1 MKKDNLLHN
10 FPDLPDAEIDRVG
23 MALRPYLDAGA
34 QDIKP
39 GIAYRL
45 AEARRAA
52 IAALDAQT
60 ASSASA
66 NGGTL
71 AMSGGASGSR
81 GGRVTDWR
89 FWATGLVV
97 AALLSS
103 YSYQQ
108 WNEMVTARDTADVD
122 VMLLG
127 DDLPMDALLD
137 KGFSHFLRD
146 DQ

>member
-1 MKKDNLLHN
+1 MKKDNLL
-10 FPDLPDAEIDRVG
+10 PDLPHLSDNEIDRVG
-23 MALRPYLDAGA
+23 EALRPYLDAAA

-52 IAALDAQT
+52 VASLDAQP
-60 ASSASA
+60 ASSTSA

-71 AMSGGASGSR
+71 AMAGASGPR
-81 GGRVTDWR
+81 GGRITDWR
-89 FWATGLVV
+89 FWVTGLVV
-97 AALLSS
+97 AALLSG

-122 VMLLG
+122 VMLLA
-127 DDLPMDALLD
+127 DDVPMDALLD

>member
-1 MKKDNLLHN
+1 MKKDNPLL
-10 FPDLPDAEIDRVG
+10 DLPDLSDNEIDRVG
-23 MALRPYLDAGA
+23 KSLRPYLDASA
-34 QDIKP
+34 QNIKP

-52 IAALDAQT
+52 VASLNAQT
-60 ASSASA
+60 ASSTTA

-71 AMSGGASGSR
+71 AVAGPRS
-81 GGRVTDWR
+81 GRVTDWR

-108 WNEMVTARDTADVD
+108 WNEIVTARDTADVD
-122 VMLLG
+122 VMLLA
-127 DDLPMDALLD
+127 DDVPMDALLD

>member
-1 MKKDNLLHN
+1 MKKDNLLDN
-10 FPDLPDAEIDRVG
+10 LPDTEIDRVG
-23 MALRPYLDAGA
+23 KALRPYLDAGA

-52 IAALDAQT
+52 VASLNAQT
-60 ASSASA
+60 ASSTSA

-71 AMSGGASGSR
+71 AVAGPR

-108 WNEMVTARDTADVD
+108 WNEIVTARDTADVD
-122 VMLLG
+122 VMLLA
-127 DDLPMDALLD
+127 DDVPMDALLD

>member
-1 MKKDNLLHN
+1 MKKDTLLPN
-10 FPDLPDAEIDRVG
+10 LPDIELDRVG
-23 MALRPYLDAGA
+23 KALRPYLDASA
-34 QDIKP
+34 QNIKP

-52 IAALDAQT
+52 IASLDVQN
-60 ASSASA
+60 ASHTIA
-66 NGGTL
+66 GDGTL
-71 AMSGGASGSR
+71 AMVGGTR
-81 GGRVTDWR
+81 GRVTDWR
-89 FWATGLVV
+89 FWATGLAV
-97 AALLSS
+97 AAALST

-108 WNEMVTARDTADVD
+108 WSEMSLARDTADVD

-127 DDLPMDALLD
+127 DDVPVDALLD

>member
-1 MKKDNLLHN
+1 MKKEQNLL
-10 FPDLPDAEIDRVG
+10 PLLSDGEMDRVG
-23 MALRPYLDAGA
+23 KALRPYLDASA

-52 IAALDAQT
+52 IASLDTET
-60 ASSASA
+60 AS
-66 NGGTL
+66 NTV
-71 AMSGGASGSR
+71 ASGTALVMA
-81 GGRVTDWR
+81 GGMRSRVTDWR
-89 FWATGLVV
+89 FWGTGLVV
-97 AALLSS
+97 AAILSM

-108 WNEMVTARDTADVD
+108 WDEMVTARDTADVD

-127 DDLPMDALLD
+127 DDVPVDALLD

>member
-1 MKKDNLLHN
+1 MKKDLLLQ
-10 FPDLPDAEIDRVG
+10 DTEMDRVG
-23 MALRPYLDAGA
+23 KALRPYLDAAA

-52 IAALDAQT
+52 VSSLDTQT
-60 ASSASA
+60 ASATLA
-66 NGGTL
+66 NGSTL
-71 AMSGGASGSR
+71 TMAGGAR
-81 GGRVTDWR
+81 GGRMTDWR
-89 FWATGLVV
+89 FWATGLLV
-97 AALLSS
+97 AAVLSA

-108 WNEMVTARDTADVD
+108 WHEIRAARDTADVD
-122 VMLLG
+122 VMLLA
-127 DDLPMDALLD
+127 DDVPVDALLD

>member
-1 MKKDNLLHN
+1 MKKENLLPN
-10 FPDLPDAEIDRVG
+10 LPDTELDRVG
-23 MALRPYLDAGA
+23 KALRPYLDAGA

-52 IAALDAQT
+52 IASLDVQT
-60 ASSASA
+60 ASSTSA

-71 AMSGGASGSR
+71 VMAGGSR
-81 GGRVTDWR
+81 GGRVSDWR

-108 WNEMVTARDTADVD
+108 WNEMVIARDTADVD
-122 VMLLG
+122 VMLLA
-127 DDLPMDALLD
+127 DDVPVDALLD

>member
-1 MKKDNLLHN
+1 MKKDNLLAN
-10 FPDLPDAEIDRVG
+10 LPDIEIDRVAK
-23 MALRPYLDAGA
+23 ALRPYLDAGA

-52 IAALDAQT
+52 VASLDTQT
-60 ASSASA
+60 ASSTSA

-71 AMSGGASGSR
+71 AMAGASGPR

-108 WNEMVTARDTADVD
+108 WNEIATARDTADVD
-122 VMLLG
+122 VMLLA
-127 DDLPMDALLD
+127 DDVPMDALLD